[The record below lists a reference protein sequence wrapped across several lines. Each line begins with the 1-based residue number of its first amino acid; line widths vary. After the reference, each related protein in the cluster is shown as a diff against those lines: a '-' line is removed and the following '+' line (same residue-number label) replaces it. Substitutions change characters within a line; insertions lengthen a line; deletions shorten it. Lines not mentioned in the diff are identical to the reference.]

1 METGLGQYSPQIVAM
16 LLGGLSSSLGT
27 TWLLRKPRGRQMLLS
42 MRGWGIALVV
52 LVSVG
57 LGGGGVYWMVTTML
71 DSIGGQLEM
80 VSAGELLLFGLAI
93 GLPMSAPGVVSTW
106 IDARATDEKKRKRKD
121 RVVTKDD
128 RRAYAEKL
136 ARQLRELSDPGRAVN
151 VGIGGD
157 GGTVLKFEGDLS
169 AKEAERLTGALRADL
184 KEVGFKRVEGGTSKN
199 WWARV

>member
-1 METGLGQYSPQIVAM
+1 MENGLGQYAPQIVAM

-42 MRGWGIALVV
+42 MKGWGIALVV

-57 LGGGGVYWMVTTML
+57 LGGGAVFWMVTTML

-136 ARQLRELSDPGRAVN
+136 ARQLRELSDPGREVN

-169 AKEAERLTGALRADL
+169 AKEAERLTEALRADL

>member
-42 MRGWGIALVV
+42 LRGWGIAIVV

-57 LGGGGVYWMVTTML
+57 LGGGAVYWVVTTML
-71 DSIGGQLEM
+71 DAIGGQLEM
-80 VSAGELLLFGLAI
+80 VSPGGLLLFGLAI

-106 IDARATDEKKRKRKD
+106 IDARATDQKKRKRKD

-136 ARQLRELSDPGRAVN
+136 ARQLRELSDPGREVN

-169 AKEAERLTGALRADL
+169 AKEAERLTDALRADL